1 MAEKSV
7 GPFGPD
13 PFFGPFPCLHAACFA
28 AVGGKPQYRAA
39 PCGRI
44 SRSRRNF
51 LEEWPPAGLV
61 WKERQRN
68 GGHGRRSR
76 GANSLD
82 CDAGFGVQR
91 LNWGHCSRNWT
102 ATGEIGKQRAG
113 SPIVHAARHKE
124 TGGLFPKYG
133 QDDPAGPLPDEAFPF
148 QPCPVKFAVRGH
160 SPISMSRT
168 SEPST
173 TNRKAVRT
181 LWMP

>member
-1 MAEKSV
+1 MLRCRRGQTAISCCSVRSYFPQQAE
-7 GPFGPD
+7 
-13 PFFGPFPCLHAACFA
+13 FFGGGGSAAGGVSLEGTA
-28 AVGGKPQYRAA
+28 A
-39 PCGRI
+39 
-44 SRSRRNF
+44 
-51 LEEWPPAGLV
+51 EW
-61 WKERQRN
+61 

-76 GANSLD
+76 GASSLD

-91 LNWGHCSRNWT
+91 LNWEHRRRNWS

-133 QDDPAGPLPDEAFPF
+133 QDDPAGPLPDEALPF